1 MYQCNEM
8 CVESTKRIVVLLI
21 NFLSDLDAYTNV
33 TDSDG
38 IRAIS
43 FQQIVYQNYI
53 DDPERLWLYRVQS
66 VQEVSTPRPT
76 FSPPCLEVQTVSLT
90 YVEEVSG
97 QNVERKLDDLIGNV
111 VVFFGYARYIP

>member
-1 MYQCNEM
+1 M

-43 FQQIVYQNYI
+43 F
-53 DDPERLWLYRVQS
+53 
-66 VQEVSTPRPT
+66 
-76 FSPPCLEVQTVSLT
+76 
-90 YVEEVSG
+90 
-97 QNVERKLDDLIGNV
+97 
-111 VVFFGYARYIP
+111 